1 MNRLTL
7 SGGRVIDPARDLDAT
22 LDVHLSEGRVLAV
35 GAAPAGFSPDERI
48 DVRGQWVLPGL
59 VDLCARPLP
68 DLAQETRAA
77 AAGGIT
83 SLCVPP
89 EVTPCIDTPAVA
101 ERLQHQGQ
109 QDARARLHL
118 VGALTCA
125 LAGEQLAELAALRE
139 AGCVAVSQGPWGLTD
154 SQTLR
159 QALAYAASHD
169 LLVMLSPRDPWLY
182 RHGCAHEGATSTRL
196 GLPAIPGVA
205 EAIGLARDL
214 ALVELTGVRAHFC
227 RLSSAQS
234 LPLLAQARARGLPV
248 TADVA
253 VHHLHLCDTDLAH
266 FDTLCR
272 VDPPLRGIADR
283 AGLRQAWADGLLTA
297 VCSDHHPLGPD
308 AKRLPF
314 PQATPG
320 IAGLETLLPLALE
333 LVWAEHLPL
342 SRAIASLTCAPAQAL
357 GLPVGTLAPGAPAD
371 LCVVDPQAIW
381 TPTAQTQ
388 VSRGLNTPFLD
399 RPLRG
404 RVTHTLLGGRVVY
417 RLDASG
423 SDWP

>member
-1 MNRLTL
+1 
-7 SGGRVIDPARDLDAT
+7 
-22 LDVHLSEGRVLAV
+22 
-35 GAAPAGFSPDERI
+35 
-48 DVRGQWVLPGL
+48 
-59 VDLCARPLP
+59 
-68 DLAQETRAA
+68 
-77 AAGGIT
+77 
-83 SLCVPP
+83 
-89 EVTPCIDTPAVA
+89 
-101 ERLQHQGQ
+101 
-109 QDARARLHL
+109 
-118 VGALTCA
+118 
-125 LAGEQLAELAALRE
+125 
-139 AGCVAVSQGPWGLTD
+139 
-154 SQTLR
+154 
-159 QALAYAASHD
+159 
-169 LLVMLSPRDPWLY
+169 
-182 RHGCAHEGATSTRL
+182 
-196 GLPAIPGVA
+196 
-205 EAIGLARDL
+205 
-214 ALVELTGVRAHFC
+214 
-227 RLSSAQS
+227 
-234 LPLLAQARARGLPV
+234 
-248 TADVA
+248 
-253 VHHLHLCDTDLAH
+253 HLCDTDLAR

-272 VDPPLRGIADR
+272 VDPPLRGMSDR
-283 AGLRQAWADGLLTA
+283 TALRQAWADGLLTA

-371 LCVVDPQAIW
+371 LCVVDPEAIW